1 MITSKRYEYSDAYV
15 HVKTTIKVPN
25 TASQGTAVNNT
36 NKKLTF
42 QNFAP
47 FTSYMNITNN
57 TQVYWYWVDAQNID
71 IVIPIY
77 NLIE

>member
-1 MITSKRYEYSDAYV
+1 MITSKWYEYSDAYV
-15 HVKTTIKVPN
+15 HVKATIKVPN

-57 TQVYWYWVDAQNID
+57 TQVYWCWVDAQNID